1 MTRIN
6 RIEKISLILKEKN
19 IYSLIMEILSKSKED
34 TRAAGAKVARSA
46 RAGDVFGLIGEL
58 GTGKTEFVRGFVA
71 ALSSDCEVHSPSFSI
86 LNIYE
91 TPKFPIYHF
100 DFYRLK
106 KQAELREIGFEEYIY
121 GNSICLI
128 EWADMFPEV
137 VPKEAHIIRFEDKG
151 ENNRLIAVQ

>member
-1 MTRIN
+1 
-6 RIEKISLILKEKN
+6 
-19 IYSLIMEILSKSKED
+19 MEILSKSKED
-34 TRAAGAKVARSA
+34 TRAAGARIARSSA

-71 ALSSDCEVHSPSFSI
+71 ALCADCEVHSPSFSI

-91 TPKFPIYHF
+91 TPEMPIYHF

-121 GNSICLI
+121 GNGICLI

-137 VPKEAHIIRFEDKG
+137 LPKGAVMIRFLDTG
-151 ENNRLIAVQ
+151 EGRRAIAWA